1 VSVKTPSV
9 AVRLRPFVPGDEA
22 AFRRLNEDWLTK
34 LVVLEDADRAVLEN
48 PVKNIVESGG
58 HIFMAL
64 ANDRPIGC
72 FALLRMGPAE
82 FELAK
87 MAVLEEERGHGIGRK
102 MLQYAIAQAKKLG
115 AQRLHLETNRKL
127 ANAIHLY
134 ESVGFHH
141 VPREQVI
148 PRHTIANVFMR
159 MEL

>member
-1 VSVKTPSV
+1 MSIETASV
-9 AVRLRPFVPGDEA
+9 AVHLRPFVPGDEA

-64 ANDRPIGC
+64 ANDHPIGC
-72 FALLRMGPAE
+72 CALLRVGPAE